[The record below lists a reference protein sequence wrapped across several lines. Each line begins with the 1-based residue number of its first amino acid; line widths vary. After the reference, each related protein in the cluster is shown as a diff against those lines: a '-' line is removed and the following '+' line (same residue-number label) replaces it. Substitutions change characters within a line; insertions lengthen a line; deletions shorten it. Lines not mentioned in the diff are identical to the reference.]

1 MSITKLCAIGNLD
14 IEFNLVLRSSEAEC
28 FKFEINTINSPL
40 DLKNLFYPEVDE
52 NNEERNIINY
62 FDYVTLSSKNDF
74 INTLLFIN
82 RAFKNKTFVEL
93 ILLNQMHFSQETSFL
108 KDLIKQICS
117 KNYFFIIENK
127 VYDIPSK
134 IKFNIKILEDD
145 NDNIISNKSFE
156 LFEKN
161 VEKEE
166 NEIDNSNLNLFNR
179 ISYNFGNTQF
189 FLTNF
194 LNIIKY
200 KEKDYTEISTFYK
213 YLIKSSPSMKIIT
226 IYNEDSLFTS
236 NEEFI
241 DIYKEIIE
249 YSDYIFTDKKI
260 LNEFYTIYNEIYET
274 NINCTDK
281 KEDLILKD
289 SDKKRKGIERTTIL
303 MGNLD
308 YFHIY
313 IQKGFKMELISD
325 DYFDGK
331 IIWKSKN
338 IENENRIKDIINSH
352 LDLFKGIFIGGFL
365 SRLINGK
372 TIKTC
377 VTAGCFSVRNMIEI
391 VNNNIDYVTD
401 IDLFNVIVPI
411 KKKTKIQKMQKQ
423 IKINNLNLQKREKG
437 FILDCINENSSRK
450 KEYNPLK
457 DMYCQS
463 FLYNPNNIKHLTK
476 LGFVNKKLKVLK
488 DPDSIPKKFKKINN
502 PFNNLFS
509 IETINLNLKHKKKIN
524 FHDTFFPRTTRNKWV
539 ESIISNDMKKTNYT
553 GKKSSESKTNVKKKN
568 KNSTLPMMK
577 TSYHFRNNSNI
588 NLNDNEL
595 KNNGTLSDRRLNSRN
610 RKNNLNCIETN
621 YIDKSYYKKF
631 LKKIENK
638 IS

>member
-1 MSITKLCAIGNLD
+1 MSITKLCAMGNLD
-14 IEFNLVLRSSEAEC
+14 IEFNLVLRQSEAEC
-28 FKFEINTINSPL
+28 FRFEINEFNSPL
-40 DLKNLFYPEVDE
+40 DLKKLFYPEEVE
-52 NNEERNIINY
+52 NNEEANNINY

-93 ILLNQMHFSQETSFL
+93 ILLNQMYFSQETLFL

-145 NDNIISNKSFE
+145 NDKIISYKSFE

-179 ISYNFGNTQF
+179 ISYNFGSTQF

-226 IYNEDSLFTS
+226 IYNENSLLTS
-236 NEEFI
+236 NEDFI

-249 YSDYIFTDKKI
+249 YSDYIFTDKNT
-260 LNEFYTIYNEIYET
+260 LNEFYKIYNKINKT
-274 NINCTDK
+274 NINSTDK

-303 MGNLD
+303 MENLD

-313 IQKGFKMELISD
+313 TQKGFKMELTSD
-325 DYFDGK
+325 DYFDGN

-338 IENENRIKDIINSH
+338 IEKENRIKDIINSR
-352 LDLFKGIFIGGFL
+352 LDIFKGIFIGGYL

-377 VTAGCFSVRNMIEI
+377 ITAGCFSVKNMIDI
-391 VNNNIDYVTD
+391 VNNNIDYITD
-401 IDLFNVIVPI
+401 IDLYNVIVPI

-423 IKINNLNLQKREKG
+423 IQINNIINQKREKG
-437 FILDCINENSSRK
+437 FILDCTNENSSRK

-463 FLYNPNNIKHLTK
+463 FLYNHNNIKHLMK

-488 DPDSIPKKFKKINN
+488 DPDSIPKKLKKINI
-502 PFNNLFS
+502 PYNNLIS
-509 IETINLNLKHKKKIN
+509 IGPINLNIKHKKKLN
-524 FHDTFFPRTTRNKWV
+524 FNDTFFPRTTRNKWV
-539 ESIISNDMKKTNYT
+539 ESIKSNDMKKTNYT
-553 GKKSSESKTNVKKKN
+553 AKKSSNSKENVKIKKN
-568 KNSTLPMMK
+568 KNTLPMMK
-577 TSYHFRNNSNI
+577 TSYHFRNHSNF
-588 NLNDNEL
+588 NLNDNEK

-610 RKNNLNCIETN
+610 KKNNLQGIETN
-621 YIDKSYYKKF
+621 YIDKSYYKNFLNKF
-631 LKKIENK
+631 ENK

>member
-145 NDNIISNKSFE
+145 NDKIISYKSFE

-179 ISYNFGNTQF
+179 ISYNFGSTQF

-226 IYNEDSLFTS
+226 IYNENSLLTS
-236 NEEFI
+236 NEDFI

-249 YSDYIFTDKKI
+249 YSDYIFTDKNT
-260 LNEFYTIYNEIYET
+260 LNEFYKIYNKINKT
-274 NINCTDK
+274 NINSTDK

-303 MGNLD
+303 MENLD

-313 IQKGFKMELISD
+313 TQKGFKMELTSD
-325 DYFDGK
+325 DYFDGN

-338 IENENRIKDIINSH
+338 IEKENRIKDIINSR
-352 LDLFKGIFIGGFL
+352 LDIFKGIFIGGYL

-377 VTAGCFSVRNMIEI
+377 ITAGCFSVKNMIEI
-391 VNNNIDYVTD
+391 VNKNIDYVTD
-401 IDLFNVIVPI
+401 IDLYNVVVPI
-411 KKKTKIQKMQKQ
+411 KKKTKIEKIQKIIQMNN
-423 IKINNLNLQKREKG
+423 IKNEKREKG

-457 DMYCQS
+457 DIYCQS
-463 FLYNPNNIKHLTK
+463 FLYNPNNIKHLMK
-476 LGFVNKKLKVLK
+476 LGFVNRKLKVLK
-488 DPDSIPKKFKKINN
+488 DPDSIPKKFKKINLPYN
-502 PFNNLFS
+502 NLISTESFNN
-509 IETINLNLKHKKKIN
+509 NLKHKNKIIFN
-524 FHDTFFPRTTRNKWV
+524 DTYFARTTRNKWID
-539 ESIISNDMKKTNYT
+539 STRSNDMKKTNYT
-553 GKKSSESKTNVKKKN
+553 VKKNNVSKKKN
-568 KNSTLPMMK
+568 NKNTLPMMK
-577 TSYHFRNNSNI
+577 TSYHFRNHSNF
-588 NLNDNEL
+588 NLKDNER
-595 KNNGTLSDRRLNSRN
+595 KNNLPLSDRRLISRN
-610 RKNNLNCIETN
+610 QKNFNLNYIETN
-621 YIDKSYYKKF
+621 YIDKS
-631 LKKIENK
+631 
-638 IS
+638 

>member
-1 MSITKLCAIGNLD
+1 MSIIKLCAIGNLD
-14 IEFNLVLRSSEAEC
+14 IEINLVLRLSEAEC
-28 FKFEINTINSPL
+28 FKFDINDINSPI
-40 DLKNLFYPEVDE
+40 DLKNIFYPEEEE
-52 NNEERNIINY
+52 NNEAKNNINY
-62 FDYVTLSSKNDF
+62 FNYVTLSSKNDF

-93 ILLNQMHFSQETSFL
+93 ILLNQMSFSEETSFL

-145 NDNIISNKSFE
+145 NDNILSNKSFE

-161 VEKEE
+161 AEKEE
-166 NEIDNSNLNLFNR
+166 NEIDDSNLNLFNR

-194 LNIIKY
+194 LSIIKY
-200 KEKDYTEISTFYK
+200 KEKDYKEISTFYK
-213 YLIKSSPSMKIIT
+213 YLINSSPSMKIIT
-226 IYNEDSLFTS
+226 IYNGNNLFSS
-236 NEEFI
+236 NEVFI
-241 DIYKEIIE
+241 SIYKEIIE
-249 YSDYIFTDKKI
+249 YSDYIFTDKKN
-260 LNEFYTIYNEIYET
+260 LNEFYKIYNEIYET
-274 NINCTDK
+274 NINYTNIN
-281 KEDLILKD
+281 EDLILKD

-303 MGNLD
+303 MENLD
-308 YFHIY
+308 SFHVY

-325 DYFDGK
+325 EYFDGK

-338 IENENRIKDIINSH
+338 IERENKIKDIINSR

-377 VTAGCFSVRNMIEI
+377 ITAGCFSVKNMIEI
-391 VNNNIDYVTD
+391 VNKNIDYVTD
-401 IDLFNVIVPI
+401 IDLYNVVVPI
-411 KKKTKIQKMQKQ
+411 KKKTKIEKIQKIIQMNN
-423 IKINNLNLQKREKG
+423 IKNEKREKG

-463 FLYNPNNIKHLTK
+463 FLYNPNNIKHLMK
-476 LGFVNKKLKVLK
+476 LGFVNRKLKVLK
-488 DPDSIPKKFKKINN
+488 DPDSIPKKLKKINIPYN
-502 PFNNLFS
+502 NLISTESFNN
-509 IETINLNLKHKKKIN
+509 NLKHKNKIIFN
-524 FHDTFFPRTTRNKWV
+524 DTYFARTTRNKWID
-539 ESIISNDMKKTNYT
+539 STRSNDMKKTNYT
-553 GKKSSESKTNVKKKN
+553 VKKNNVSKKKN
-568 KNSTLPMMK
+568 NKNTLPMMK
-577 TSYHFRNNSNI
+577 TSYHFRNHSNF
-588 NLNDNEL
+588 NLKDNER
-595 KNNGTLSDRRLNSRN
+595 KNNLPLSDRRLISRN
-610 RKNNLNCIETN
+610 QKNFNLNYIETN
-621 YIDKSYYKKF
+621 YIDKSYYKKI
-631 LKKIENK
+631 LNNIQNK